1 MSIGFIFVAHIMLL
15 DRRNMTEGPEATFL
29 AEMIYQYFREKRLQR
44 IRILGGRYK
53 THGPGRDFLAF
64 QRALPLVLTDVY
76 KKGKVIF
83 LIFGKAWTII
93 VKMGMT
99 GWFYRGKEET
109 DEPDEPNDTKKG
121 RPLFRSSP
129 NVTFEFEHDTLQFF
143 DFRNFGTLTFT
154 NDVLTVMEEM
164 DRLAPDVLN
173 PYTTYSDI
181 RSRVPSTKGDMSI
194 AEALMDQT
202 LLMSGI
208 GNILKSEILYDAG
221 ISPRRA
227 VKDIQDREWPA
238 LVSSAKKISKKT
250 LAVLQKRTGD
260 SREEYDAIRRVY
272 DKQMDPHGHLVRSY
286 SSKGRT
292 TYYVPEVQRG

>member
-1 MSIGFIFVAHIMLL
+1 
-15 DRRNMTEGPEATFL
+15 MTEGPEATFL
-29 AEMIYQYFREKRLQR
+29 AEMIHQYFRGKQLRR

-53 THGPGRDFLAF
+53 THGPGKGFAAF
-64 QRALPLVLTDVY
+64 QRTLPRVLTDVY

-83 LIFGKAWTII
+83 LIFGGDSLKKQTSWTIV

-99 GWFYRGKEET
+99 GWFTRGKEEI
-109 DEPDEPNDTKKG
+109 EG

-129 NVTFEFEHDTLQFF
+129 NVSFEFEHDDLHFF

-154 NDVLTVMEEM
+154 NDVLDVVEEM

-173 PYTTYSDI
+173 PYTTYEDI
-181 RSRVPSTKGDMSI
+181 RSRVPLVRGQMSI
-194 AEALMDQT
+194 AEVLMDQT

-208 GNILKSEILYDAG
+208 GNILKSELLYDAG

-227 VKDIQDREWPA
+227 VKDIEEKEWP
-238 LVSSAKKISKKT
+238 VIISSAKKVSKET
-250 LAVLQKRTGD
+250 LAVLQRRQGST
-260 SREEYDAIRRVY
+260 REEYDAIRRIY
-272 DKQMDPHGHLVRSY
+272 DKTVDPHGHHVQSY

-292 TYYVPEVQRG
+292 TYYVPEVQHG